1 MEHLI
6 ELQCAIWAFNKN
18 LEDTIVEKGLKREGG
33 NEMDLNEM
41 YKKAAWAAF
50 NDGIRTEESL
60 KTWIAS
66 NCSYRPDTEFFINF
80 GIGCELF
87 DIIARSEGYSS
98 AVDKA
103 YVIAESK
110 THGKTL

>member
-1 MEHLI
+1 LATGAHSEEI
-6 ELQCAIWAFNKN
+6 K
-18 LEDTIVEKGLKREGG
+18 TKKEGG

-41 YKKAAWAAF
+41 CKKAAWAAF

-80 GIGCELF
+80 IIGCELF
-87 DIIARSEGYSS
+87 DIIARSEGYRS

>member
-1 MEHLI
+1 M
-6 ELQCAIWAFNKN
+6 
-18 LEDTIVEKGLKREGG
+18 EKGLKREGG
-33 NEMDLNEM
+33 NGMDLNEM
-41 YKKAAWAAF
+41 YKKAAWTAI

-80 GIGCELF
+80 NIGCELF

>member
-1 MEHLI
+1 LATGAGGIRARQKMKE
-6 ELQCAIWAFNKN
+6 EMKMN
-18 LEDTIVEKGLKREGG
+18 LSK
-33 NEMDLNEM
+33 M
-41 YKKAAWAAF
+41 YKKAAQAAF
-50 NDGIRTEESL
+50 DEGIRTEESL

-66 NCSYRPDTEFFINF
+66 NCSYRPGTEFFIYL

-87 DIIARSEGYSS
+87 DIIARSEGYRS

-110 THGKTL
+110 TRGKIL